1 MSTTTQQNSE
11 FAARPWLGFS
21 TRNRVTMAVALY
33 FISMSAYM
41 DRFIIGIL
49 AKDISIE
56 FDLSDTDFGL
66 IAGFAFAVLYSVLGI
81 PIARLADRGN
91 RRHIITAALAA
102 WSAMTVLCGMAQN
115 YVQLF
120 MARIGVG
127 IGEAGMLP
135 PTHSLV
141 GDYFPP
147 DGRSIA
153 FAVLTFGN
161 SSGMALGMVGGGYIA
176 EEFGW
181 RAAFIAAGL
190 PGVLLAIILP
200 RIIKEPRDMWG
211 YPEQAAAVVG
221 DGFIASIRRFLRPVL
236 ELLQAVWQLLRKP
249 TYFHVVIATTIYFF
263 VVGGSVLFIPLHMM
277 RALDMPTTD
286 VGLYFGLTTASAAAV
301 GALIGGRLADKLSKL
316 DPRWMLR
323 FPAIAMVVVFPL
335 LSLFLFLDDY
345 RVALIFFFFAWAI
358 LTMGYNPIFSAV
370 QAVVGTTRRA
380 TGVAFLFVSTTLIG
394 NGLGP
399 VFTGK
404 LSDLLKP
411 QYGADSLRYSMMIV
425 LVLLLWSAWHFWRA
439 RLTIMDDFEDDR
451 DTGAEHAQ
459 TSN

>member
-1 MSTTTQQNSE
+1 
-11 FAARPWLGFS
+11 
-21 TRNRVTMAVALY
+21 MAVALY

-49 AKDISIE
+49 AKDISLE
-56 FDLSDTDFGL
+56 FNLSDTDFGL
-66 IAGFAFAVLYSVLGI
+66 ISGFAFAVLYSVLGI
-81 PIARLADRGN
+81 PIARLADQGN
-91 RRHIITAALAA
+91 RRHIITAALAT

-120 MARIGVG
+120 LARIGVG
-127 IGEAGMLP
+127 VGEAGMLP

-176 EEFGW
+176 DEFGW

-190 PGVLLAIILP
+190 PGVLLAIFLP
-200 RIIKEPRDMWG
+200 RFIKEPRDIWG
-211 YPEQAAAVVG
+211 YPKQAAAIVG
-221 DGFIASIRRFLRPVL
+221 DGFMAWIRRCFRPVL
-236 ELLQAVWQLLRKP
+236 ELLKAVWQLLCKP
-249 TYFHVVIATTIYFF
+249 TYFHVVTATTIYFF
-263 VVGGSVLFIPLHMM
+263 VVGGSILFIPLHMM
-277 RALDMPTTD
+277 RALSMTTTD
-286 VGLYFGLTTASAAAV
+286 VGLYFGLTTAAAAAV
-301 GALIGGRLADKLSKL
+301 GAMIGGRLADKLSEL

-323 FPAIAMVVVFPL
+323 FPAIAMIVVFPL

-370 QAVVGTTRRA
+370 QAVAGSTRRA
-380 TGVAFLFVSTTLIG
+380 TAVAFLFVSTTLIG
-394 NGLGP
+394 NGIGP
-399 VFTGK
+399 VATGMI
-404 LSDLLKP
+404 SDHLAP
-411 QYGADSLRYSMMIV
+411 QYGDDSLRYSMMIIM
-425 LVLLLWSAWHFWRA
+425 VLLFWSAWHFWRA
-439 RLTIMDDFEDDR
+439 RLTIMDDFEDSR
-451 DTGAEHAQ
+451 NAAGAKK
-459 TSN
+459 